1 MTRRRSIN
9 QIMGSERIANRLS
22 SRRFSKKRTK
32 VPCYCD
38 KCNGKLVVIRTKMLH
53 EAAEN
58 TTDSNLNSGLASL
71 LLINQEEDSTITSR
85 TRSYANR
92 PQIMLE
98 HSGTEDLSN
107 SDYEQH
113 TDTSSSDGNESNDGT
128 FADTF
133 ENYSPPDFKSYQ
145 EEEKTTIDDKFS
157 WILLW
162 IMTFRKKFNL
172 PETVTESQLKF
183 MKIVLKEIGGDI
195 YDSFPDSLYLARTQL
210 GLKDRFHSFVP
221 CLKCHK
227 LYNKTDM
234 DEIQKN
240 DSIGIIRCSHVEF
253 PNSASRRTKSCQ
265 TVLAEREVKKP
276 ELIYPFIPIH
286 QQLETLYRRP
296 HFEWLLRHWSNRRQF
311 DNILTDIYD
320 GQIWKTLRETDD
332 ENSAKFF
339 RPEVADSHL
348 GLMINLDW
356 FQPYDGTFYSI
367 GVIYAAVC
375 NLPCDIRFKRENLLV
390 FGLLPGPNEVSLHK
404 INHYIAP
411 IVNELELLWSGI
423 TLNRTFECQNG
434 KNIRAAL
441 VLISCDIPAA
451 RKICGHIS
459 ALVSC
464 HRCMKRANYE
474 DHQHNFAG
482 MEDMENWFIT
492 RDSTE
497 HRQNALAW
505 RSCNSTNSRKNFIS
519 EKGVRWSELLRL
531 PYFDPIRF
539 IIVDPM
545 HCLFLGIAR
554 WIMKRIWIDEG
565 VLTPNDLKKI
575 QEKMNQFKIP
585 ADLGR
590 IPRNIERGEGFS
602 NYTADQWRIFFMIYA
617 TTSLWEHLP
626 SKDRKILTHFVRVC
640 SILVSRILEIEL
652 MEEAHE
658 RLIKIIKLIEVHYG
672 RVKITPNLHLSLH
685 LCDCS
690 NDFGPLYAFWC
701 FSFERMNGILGS
713 LPTSNRQIEPE
724 IMRRIMNDNRI
735 GDIISSDI
743 QTKGLEL
750 LEDRPTT
757 GSISAA
763 DQFSSDELERFW
775 LNAKNIQESTITGC
789 EPFPG
794 EMLKPS
800 SEAIMTE
807 SMLELMVAFYNASYI
822 EMYKFRKPADE
833 IIQDSI
839 TIRVKINQFGRCRI
853 GSEVFGSAMSV
864 RHTKSSCVLAKFITS
879 DGEVDSYPGQ
889 IQYFFKHTV
898 DLPNGQMEHNLAYI
912 RWYRPASTSE
922 SRYYFHIDDED
933 ESCNVELWKSEFYD
947 ESCDCII
954 PVHNILC
961 RFIPSKY
968 RISTRSNAIEYLA
981 INPINRK
988 LQIR

>member
-1 MTRRRSIN
+1 MMRRRSIN

-38 KCNGKLVVIRTKMLH
+38 KCNGKLVITRTKMLH

-92 PQIMLE
+92 PQTMLK

-107 SDYEQH
+107 SDYKQH
-113 TDTSSSDGNESNDGT
+113 TDTSSSDGNEGRKND
-128 FADTF
+128 
-133 ENYSPPDFKSYQ
+133 N
-145 EEEKTTIDDKFS
+145 DDKFS

-172 PETVTESQLKF
+172 PETATESQLKF

-195 YDSFPDSLYLARTQL
+195 YDSFPDSLYLARIQL

-221 CLKCHK
+221 CPKCHK

-276 ELIYPFIPIH
+276 ELIYPFVPIH

-296 HFEWLLRHWSNRRQF
+296 HFE
-311 DNILTDIYD
+311 
-320 GQIWKTLRETDD
+320 RETDD

-339 RPEVADSHL
+339 RPEVANSHL

-356 FQPYDGTFYSI
+356 FQPYNGTFYSI

-375 NLPCDIRFKRENLLV
+375 NLPHDIRFKRENLLV
-390 FGLLPGPNEVSLHK
+390 LSLLPGPNEVSLHK

-451 RKICGHIS
+451 QKICGHIS

-492 RDSTE
+492 RDSTK
-497 HRQNALAW
+497 HRRNALAW
-505 RSCNSTNSRKNFIS
+505 RSCNSTNSRKNFVS
-519 EKGVRWSELLRL
+519 EKG
-531 PYFDPIRF
+531 
-539 IIVDPM
+539 
-545 HCLFLGIAR
+545 
-554 WIMKRIWIDEG
+554 IDEG

-590 IPRNIERGEGFS
+590 IPGNIERGEGFS

-617 TTSLWEHLP
+617 TTS
-626 SKDRKILTHFVRVC
+626 F
-640 SILVSRILEIEL
+640 RILEIEL

-743 QTKGLEL
+743 QTK
-750 LEDRPTT
+750 
-757 GSISAA
+757 
-763 DQFSSDELERFW
+763 ERFW

-807 SMLELMVAFYNASYI
+807 SMLELMLLFIMLLISKCTSFANQQMKLS
-822 EMYKFRKPADE
+822 
-833 IIQDSI
+833 
-839 TIRVKINQFGRCRI
+839 KI
-853 GSEVFGSAMSV
+853 
-864 RHTKSSCVLAKFITS
+864 L
-879 DGEVDSYPGQ
+879 
-889 IQYFFKHTV
+889 
-898 DLPNGQMEHNLAYI
+898 
-912 RWYRPASTSE
+912 
-922 SRYYFHIDDED
+922 
-933 ESCNVELWKSEFYD
+933 
-947 ESCDCII
+947 
-954 PVHNILC
+954 
-961 RFIPSKY
+961 
-968 RISTRSNAIEYLA
+968 
-981 INPINRK
+981 
-988 LQIR
+988 

>member
-1 MTRRRSIN
+1 
-9 QIMGSERIANRLS
+9 
-22 SRRFSKKRTK
+22 
-32 VPCYCD
+32 
-38 KCNGKLVVIRTKMLH
+38 
-53 EAAEN
+53 
-58 TTDSNLNSGLASL
+58 
-71 LLINQEEDSTITSR
+71 
-85 TRSYANR
+85 
-92 PQIMLE
+92 
-98 HSGTEDLSN
+98 
-107 SDYEQH
+107 
-113 TDTSSSDGNESNDGT
+113 
-128 FADTF
+128 
-133 ENYSPPDFKSYQ
+133 
-145 EEEKTTIDDKFS
+145 
-157 WILLW
+157 
-162 IMTFRKKFNL
+162 
-172 PETVTESQLKF
+172 
-183 MKIVLKEIGGDI
+183 
-195 YDSFPDSLYLARTQL
+195 
-210 GLKDRFHSFVP
+210 
-221 CLKCHK
+221 
-227 LYNKTDM
+227 
-234 DEIQKN
+234 
-240 DSIGIIRCSHVEF
+240 
-253 PNSASRRTKSCQ
+253 
-265 TVLAEREVKKP
+265 
-276 ELIYPFIPIH
+276 
-286 QQLETLYRRP
+286 
-296 HFEWLLRHWSNRRQF
+296 
-311 DNILTDIYD
+311 
-320 GQIWKTLRETDD
+320 
-332 ENSAKFF
+332 
-339 RPEVADSHL
+339 
-348 GLMINLDW
+348 MINLDW
-356 FQPYDGTFYSI
+356 FQPYNGTFYSI
-367 GVIYAAVC
+367 GVIYAAIC

-390 FGLLPGPNEVSLHK
+390 LGLLPGLNEVSLHK

-497 HRQNALAW
+497 HRRNALAW
-505 RSCNSTNSRKNFIS
+505 RSCNSTNSRKNFVS
-519 EKGVRWSELLRL
+519 KKGVRWSELLRL

-554 WIMKRIWIDEG
+554 WIMKRIWIDKG

-590 IPRNIERGEGFS
+590 IPGNIERGEGFS

-617 TTSLWEHLP
+617 TTSLWEHLL
-626 SKDRKILTHFVRVC
+626 SKDQKILTHFVRVC
-640 SILVSRILEIEL
+640 SILVSQILEIEL

-658 RLIKIIKLIEVHYG
+658 RLIKIIKLIEEHYG

-735 GDIISSDI
+735 RDIISSDI

-853 GSEVFGSAMSV
+853 SSEVFGSAMSV
-864 RHTKSSCVLAKFITS
+864 RHTKSSYVLAKFITS

-947 ESCDCII
+947 ESRDCII

-968 RISTRSNAIEYLA
+968 QISTRSNAIEYLA

>member
-1 MTRRRSIN
+1 MMRRRSIN

-38 KCNGKLVVIRTKMLH
+38 KCNGKLVITRTKMLH

-71 LLINQEEDSTITSR
+71 LLINQEEDSTITSLEENPINEDILVPPLNEEISVITPLEEDSTTIPLNEKDNLTTPEYNKNEYIFLPRRR

-92 PQIMLE
+92 PQTMLK

-107 SDYEQH
+107 SDYKQH
-113 TDTSSSDGNESNDGT
+113 TDTSSSDGNESDDET

-145 EEEKTTIDDKFS
+145 EEEKTTMMINFHGFY
-157 WILLW
+157 L
-162 IMTFRKKFNL
+162 
-172 PETVTESQLKF
+172 
-183 MKIVLKEIGGDI
+183 LKEIGGDI
-195 YDSFPDSLYLARTQL
+195 YDSFPDSLYLARIQL

-221 CLKCHK
+221 CPKCHK

-276 ELIYPFIPIH
+276 ELIYPFVPIH

-296 HFEWLLRHWSNRRQF
+296 HFERLLRHWSNRRQF

-339 RPEVADSHL
+339 RPEVANSHL

-356 FQPYDGTFYSI
+356 FQPYNGTFYSI

-375 NLPCDIRFKRENLLV
+375 NLPHDIRFKRENLLV
-390 FGLLPGPNEVSLHK
+390 LSLLPGPNEVSLHK

-451 RKICGHIS
+451 QKICGHIS

-492 RDSTE
+492 RDSTK
-497 HRQNALAW
+497 HRRNALAW
-505 RSCNSTNSRKNFIS
+505 RSCNSTNSRKNFVS
-519 EKGVRWSELLRL
+519 EKG
-531 PYFDPIRF
+531 
-539 IIVDPM
+539 
-545 HCLFLGIAR
+545 
-554 WIMKRIWIDEG
+554 IDEG

-590 IPRNIERGEGFS
+590 IPGNIERGEGFS

-617 TTSLWEHLP
+617 TTS
-626 SKDRKILTHFVRVC
+626 F
-640 SILVSRILEIEL
+640 RILEIEL

-807 SMLELMVAFYNASYI
+807 SMLELMLLFIMLLIS
-822 EMYKFRKPADE
+822 
-833 IIQDSI
+833 
-839 TIRVKINQFGRCRI
+839 
-853 GSEVFGSAMSV
+853 
-864 RHTKSSCVLAKFITS
+864 KSKFITS

-947 ESCDCII
+947 ESRDCII

>member
-38 KCNGKLVVIRTKMLH
+38 KCNGKLVVTRTKMLH
-53 EAAEN
+53 EVAEN

-71 LLINQEEDSTITSR
+71 LLINQEEDSTITSLEENPINEDILISPLNEEISVITPFEEDSTTIPLNEKDNSTTPEYNENEYIFLPRSR

-113 TDTSSSDGNESNDGT
+113 TDTSSSDGNESDDGT

-172 PETVTESQLKF
+172 PEIATESQLKF

-195 YDSFPDSLYLARTQL
+195 YDSFPDSLYLARIQL

-221 CLKCHK
+221 CPKCHE

-276 ELIYPFIPIH
+276 ELIYPFVPIY
-286 QQLETLYRRP
+286 QQLEALYRRP
-296 HFEWLLRHWSNRRQF
+296 HFECIR
-311 DNILTDIYD
+311 
-320 GQIWKTLRETDD
+320 
-332 ENSAKFF
+332 A
-339 RPEVADSHL
+339 
-348 GLMINLDW
+348 
-356 FQPYDGTFYSI
+356 
-367 GVIYAAVC
+367 IYAAIC
-375 NLPCDIRFKRENLLV
+375 NLPRDIRFKRENLLV
-390 FGLLPGPNEVSLHK
+390 LGLLPGPNEVSLHK

-434 KNIRAAL
+434 KNICAAL

-492 RDSTE
+492 RDLTE

-505 RSCNSTNSRKNFIS
+505 RS
-519 EKGVRWSELLRL
+519 
-531 PYFDPIRF
+531 
-539 IIVDPM
+539 
-545 HCLFLGIAR
+545 
-554 WIMKRIWIDEG
+554 
-565 VLTPNDLKKI
+565 
-575 QEKMNQFKIP
+575 
-585 ADLGR
+585 
-590 IPRNIERGEGFS
+590 
-602 NYTADQWRIFFMIYA
+602 
-617 TTSLWEHLP
+617 
-626 SKDRKILTHFVRVC
+626 
-640 SILVSRILEIEL
+640 
-652 MEEAHE
+652 
-658 RLIKIIKLIEVHYG
+658 
-672 RVKITPNLHLSLH
+672 
-685 LCDCS
+685 
-690 NDFGPLYAFWC
+690 
-701 FSFERMNGILGS
+701 
-713 LPTSNRQIEPE
+713 
-724 IMRRIMNDNRI
+724 
-735 GDIISSDI
+735 
-743 QTKGLEL
+743 
-750 LEDRPTT
+750 
-757 GSISAA
+757 
-763 DQFSSDELERFW
+763 
-775 LNAKNIQESTITGC
+775 
-789 EPFPG
+789 
-794 EMLKPS
+794 
-800 SEAIMTE
+800 
-807 SMLELMVAFYNASYI
+807 
-822 EMYKFRKPADE
+822 
-833 IIQDSI
+833 
-839 TIRVKINQFGRCRI
+839 
-853 GSEVFGSAMSV
+853 
-864 RHTKSSCVLAKFITS
+864 
-879 DGEVDSYPGQ
+879 
-889 IQYFFKHTV
+889 
-898 DLPNGQMEHNLAYI
+898 
-912 RWYRPASTSE
+912 
-922 SRYYFHIDDED
+922 
-933 ESCNVELWKSEFYD
+933 
-947 ESCDCII
+947 
-954 PVHNILC
+954 
-961 RFIPSKY
+961 
-968 RISTRSNAIEYLA
+968 
-981 INPINRK
+981 
-988 LQIR
+988 

>member
-1 MTRRRSIN
+1 MMRRRSIN

-38 KCNGKLVVIRTKMLH
+38 KCNGKLVITRTKMLH

-71 LLINQEEDSTITSR
+71 LLINQEEDSTITSLEENPINEDILVPPLNEEISVITPLEEDSTTIPLNEKDNLTTPEYNKNEYIFLPRRR

-92 PQIMLE
+92 PQTMLK

-107 SDYEQH
+107 SDYKQH
-113 TDTSSSDGNESNDGT
+113 TDTSSSDGNESDDET

-145 EEEKTTIDDKFS
+145 EEEKTTMMINFHGFY
-157 WILLW
+157 L
-162 IMTFRKKFNL
+162 
-172 PETVTESQLKF
+172 
-183 MKIVLKEIGGDI
+183 LKEIGGDI
-195 YDSFPDSLYLARTQL
+195 YDSFPDSLYLARIQL

-221 CLKCHK
+221 CPKCHK

-276 ELIYPFIPIH
+276 ELIYPFVPIH

-296 HFEWLLRHWSNRRQF
+296 HFE
-311 DNILTDIYD
+311 
-320 GQIWKTLRETDD
+320 RETDD

-339 RPEVADSHL
+339 RPEVANSHL

-356 FQPYDGTFYSI
+356 FQPYNGTFYSI

-375 NLPCDIRFKRENLLV
+375 NLPHDIRFKRENLLV
-390 FGLLPGPNEVSLHK
+390 LSLLPGPNEVSLHK

-451 RKICGHIS
+451 QKICGHIS

-492 RDSTE
+492 RDSTK
-497 HRQNALAW
+497 HRRNALAW
-505 RSCNSTNSRKNFIS
+505 RSCNSTNSRKNFVS
-519 EKGVRWSELLRL
+519 EKG
-531 PYFDPIRF
+531 
-539 IIVDPM
+539 
-545 HCLFLGIAR
+545 
-554 WIMKRIWIDEG
+554 IDEG

-590 IPRNIERGEGFS
+590 IPGNIERGEGFS

-807 SMLELMVAFYNASYI
+807 SMLELMLLFIMLLIS
-822 EMYKFRKPADE
+822 
-833 IIQDSI
+833 
-839 TIRVKINQFGRCRI
+839 
-853 GSEVFGSAMSV
+853 
-864 RHTKSSCVLAKFITS
+864 KSKFITS

-947 ESCDCII
+947 ESRDCII

>member
-1 MTRRRSIN
+1 MMRRRLIN

-32 VPCYCD
+32 VPYYCD

-71 LLINQEEDSTITSR
+71 LLINQKEDSTITSLEENPINEDILISPLNEEISVITPFEEDSTTIPLNEKDNSTTPEYNENEYIFLPRSR

-113 TDTSSSDGNESNDGT
+113 TDTSSSDGNESDDRT

-162 IMTFRKKFNL
+162 IMTFRKKFNF
-172 PETVTESQLKF
+172 PETATKSQLKF

-195 YDSFPDSLYLARTQL
+195 YDSFPDSLYLAKIQL
-210 GLKDRFHSFVP
+210 GLKDRFHSFMP
-221 CLKCHK
+221 CPKCHK

-253 PNSASRRTKSCQ
+253 PNSASQRTKSCQ

-286 QQLETLYRRP
+286 QQLEALYRRP
-296 HFEWLLRHWSNRRQF
+296 HFER
-311 DNILTDIYD
+311 
-320 GQIWKTLRETDD
+320 
-332 ENSAKFF
+332 
-339 RPEVADSHL
+339 
-348 GLMINLDW
+348 
-356 FQPYDGTFYSI
+356 I
-367 GVIYAAVC
+367 GVIYVAIC
-375 NLPCDIRFKRENLLV
+375 NLPRDIRFKRENLLV
-390 FGLLPGPNEVSLHK
+390 LGLLPGLNKVSLHK

-441 VLISCDIPAA
+441 VLISCNIPAA

-492 RDSTE
+492 RDSTK
-497 HRQNALAW
+497 HRRNALAW
-505 RSCNSTNSRKNFIS
+505 RSCNSTNSRKNFVS

-565 VLTPNDLKKI
+565 VLIPNDLKKI

-585 ADLGR
+585 ADLER
-590 IPRNIERGEGFS
+590 ISGNIERGEGFS

-685 LCDCS
+685 LCDY
-690 NDFGPLYAFWC
+690 FGPLYAFWC

-757 GSISAA
+757 SSISAA

-864 RHTKSSCVLAKFITS
+864 RHTKSSYVLAKFITS

-889 IQYFFKHTV
+889 IQYFFKYTV

-912 RWYRPASTSE
+912 HWYRPASTSE

-933 ESCNVELWKSEFYD
+933 KSCNVELWKSEFYD
-947 ESCDCII
+947 ESRDCII

-988 LQIR
+988 LQIC

>member
-1 MTRRRSIN
+1 MMRRRSIN

-38 KCNGKLVVIRTKMLH
+38 KCNGKLVITRTKMLH

-92 PQIMLE
+92 PQTMLK

-107 SDYEQH
+107 SDYKQH
-113 TDTSSSDGNESNDGT
+113 TDTSSSDGNEGRKND
-128 FADTF
+128 
-133 ENYSPPDFKSYQ
+133 N
-145 EEEKTTIDDKFS
+145 DDKFS

-172 PETVTESQLKF
+172 PETATESQLKF

-195 YDSFPDSLYLARTQL
+195 YDSFPDSLYLARIQL

-221 CLKCHK
+221 CPKCHK

-276 ELIYPFIPIH
+276 ELIYPFVPIH

-296 HFEWLLRHWSNRRQF
+296 HFE
-311 DNILTDIYD
+311 
-320 GQIWKTLRETDD
+320 RETDD

-339 RPEVADSHL
+339 RPEVANSHL

-356 FQPYDGTFYSI
+356 FQPYNGTFYSI

-375 NLPCDIRFKRENLLV
+375 NLPHDIRFKRENLLV
-390 FGLLPGPNEVSLHK
+390 LSLLPGPNEVSLHK

-451 RKICGHIS
+451 QKICGHIS

-492 RDSTE
+492 RDSTK
-497 HRQNALAW
+497 HRRNALAW
-505 RSCNSTNSRKNFIS
+505 RSCNSTNSRKNFVS
-519 EKGVRWSELLRL
+519 EKG
-531 PYFDPIRF
+531 
-539 IIVDPM
+539 
-545 HCLFLGIAR
+545 
-554 WIMKRIWIDEG
+554 IDEG

-590 IPRNIERGEGFS
+590 IPGNIERGEGFS

-617 TTSLWEHLP
+617 TTS
-626 SKDRKILTHFVRVC
+626 F
-640 SILVSRILEIEL
+640 RILEIEL

-807 SMLELMVAFYNASYI
+807 SMLELMLLFIMLLISKCTSFANQQMKLS
-822 EMYKFRKPADE
+822 
-833 IIQDSI
+833 
-839 TIRVKINQFGRCRI
+839 KI
-853 GSEVFGSAMSV
+853 
-864 RHTKSSCVLAKFITS
+864 L
-879 DGEVDSYPGQ
+879 
-889 IQYFFKHTV
+889 
-898 DLPNGQMEHNLAYI
+898 
-912 RWYRPASTSE
+912 
-922 SRYYFHIDDED
+922 
-933 ESCNVELWKSEFYD
+933 
-947 ESCDCII
+947 
-954 PVHNILC
+954 
-961 RFIPSKY
+961 
-968 RISTRSNAIEYLA
+968 
-981 INPINRK
+981 
-988 LQIR
+988 

>member
-1 MTRRRSIN
+1 MKI
-9 QIMGSERIANRLS
+9 
-22 SRRFSKKRTK
+22 
-32 VPCYCD
+32 
-38 KCNGKLVVIRTKMLH
+38 
-53 EAAEN
+53 
-58 TTDSNLNSGLASL
+58 
-71 LLINQEEDSTITSR
+71 LLILQFH
-85 TRSYANR
+85 
-92 PQIMLE
+92 Q
-98 HSGTEDLSN
+98 
-107 SDYEQH
+107 
-113 TDTSSSDGNESNDGT
+113 
-128 FADTF
+128 
-133 ENYSPPDFKSYQ
+133 
-145 EEEKTTIDDKFS
+145 
-157 WILLW
+157 
-162 IMTFRKKFNL
+162 
-172 PETVTESQLKF
+172 F
-183 MKIVLKEIGGDI
+183 MKE
-195 YDSFPDSLYLARTQL
+195 
-210 GLKDRFHSFVP
+210 FH
-221 CLKCHK
+221 
-227 LYNKTDM
+227 
-234 DEIQKN
+234 
-240 DSIGIIRCSHVEF
+240 
-253 PNSASRRTKSCQ
+253 
-265 TVLAEREVKKP
+265 
-276 ELIYPFIPIH
+276 
-286 QQLETLYRRP
+286 
-296 HFEWLLRHWSNRRQF
+296 
-311 DNILTDIYD
+311 
-320 GQIWKTLRETDD
+320 
-332 ENSAKFF
+332 
-339 RPEVADSHL
+339 
-348 GLMINLDW
+348 
-356 FQPYDGTFYSI
+356 
-367 GVIYAAVC
+367 
-375 NLPCDIRFKRENLLV
+375 
-390 FGLLPGPNEVSLHK
+390 
-404 INHYIAP
+404 
-411 IVNELELLWSGI
+411 
-423 TLNRTFECQNG
+423 
-434 KNIRAAL
+434 
-441 VLISCDIPAA
+441 
-451 RKICGHIS
+451 
-459 ALVSC
+459 
-464 HRCMKRANYE
+464 
-474 DHQHNFAG
+474 
-482 MEDMENWFIT
+482 
-492 RDSTE
+492 
-497 HRQNALAW
+497 
-505 RSCNSTNSRKNFIS
+505 
-519 EKGVRWSELLRL
+519 
-531 PYFDPIRF
+531 
-539 IIVDPM
+539 PM

-554 WIMKRIWIDEG
+554 WIIKRIWIDEG

-590 IPRNIERGEGFS
+590 IPGNIERGEGFS

-617 TTSLWEHLP
+617 TTS
-626 SKDRKILTHFVRVC
+626 F
-640 SILVSRILEIEL
+640 RILEIEL

-864 RHTKSSCVLAKFITS
+864 RNTKSSYVLAKFITS
-879 DGEVDSYPGQ
+879 DGKVDSYPGQ

-912 RWYRPASTSE
+912 
-922 SRYYFHIDDED
+922 H

-947 ESCDCII
+947 ESRDCII